1 MKDARQGETSK
12 RKERVI
18 KGNEPAIVP
27 QVWVL
32 CNPIV
37 QYVKMNVKTRGCILC
52 NLHGPGWGG
61 EAVGEKSVGK

>member
-1 MKDARQGETSK
+1 MKDTRQGETSK

-37 QYVKMNVKTRGCILC
+37 QYVKMNVKT
-52 NLHGPGWGG
+52 GG
-61 EAVGEKSVGK
+61 EYYEKYMALGGEGRLLGKKIKD